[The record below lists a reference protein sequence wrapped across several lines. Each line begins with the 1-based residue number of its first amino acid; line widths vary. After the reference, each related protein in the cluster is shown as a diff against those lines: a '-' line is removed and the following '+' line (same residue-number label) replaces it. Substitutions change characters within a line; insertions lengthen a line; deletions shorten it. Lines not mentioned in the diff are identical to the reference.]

1 MLFRSDEAQFAR
13 QLPPDAGNASHER
26 RALAI
31 IDKTDKAIANLKPQ
45 RRAIGNIFPV
55 DLRGVLHFW
64 RLGRVTFLRLCRSLA
79 QPPGSVAGDTSGGGR
94 KSVVEGKGGAGRG

>member
-1 MLFRSDEAQFAR
+1 MLFRSDEAQLAR

-31 IDKTDKAIANLKPQ
+31 IDKTDKAIANLKPK

-64 RLGRVTFLRLCRSLA
+64 RIGRVNFLRLCRALA
-79 QPPGSVAGDTSGGGR
+79 QPPGSVVGANRWDERRG
-94 KSVVEGKGGAGRG
+94 GKGEDGA